1 MFSTEIDVRTGSDRE
16 VVFVTDQ
23 VVEAVRESA
32 VQDGICL
39 VTTPHTSCAV
49 TLNENADPA
58 VPRDLM
64 RAWMAMVP
72 GVAFDHAEGN
82 SDAHLLSSLIGT
94 AVTLPI
100 VEGQVQ
106 LGRWQGIWLVELD
119 GPRTRRV
126 RVSCLG

>member
-23 VVEAVRESA
+23 VVEAVRASA
-32 VQDGICL
+32 VRDGICL

-72 GVAFDHAEGN
+72 DVAFDHAEGN

-100 VEGQVQ
+100 VEGELQ
-106 LGRWQGIWLVELD
+106 LGRWQGVWLIELD
-119 GPRTRRV
+119 GPRTRRI